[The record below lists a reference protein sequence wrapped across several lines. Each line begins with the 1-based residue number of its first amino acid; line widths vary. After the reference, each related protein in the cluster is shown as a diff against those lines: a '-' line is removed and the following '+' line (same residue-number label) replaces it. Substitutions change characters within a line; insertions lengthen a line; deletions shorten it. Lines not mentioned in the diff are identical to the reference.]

1 LLYKKQLKEYIAQ
14 LVEHWTFNPQVLGS
28 IPCVL
33 KNREMAGVEL
43 NFYLLNVAIALFH
56 IGMLG
61 LVLNRENILKTI
73 MSLEILLLAINLI
86 FITFSLYLDDLIG
99 HIFVLFILVLS
110 ATESSIGLSIL
121 AVFYE
126 QRNNIILD
134 PIKINNQN
142 LKT

>member
-1 LLYKKQLKEYIAQ
+1 
-14 LVEHWTFNPQVLGS
+14 
-28 IPCVL
+28 
-33 KNREMAGVEL
+33 MAGIEL
-43 NFYLLNVAIALFH
+43 NFYLLGSSIILFH

-61 LVLNRENILKTI
+61 LILNRGNILKTI
-73 MSLEILLLAINLI
+73 MSLEILLLAVNIS
-86 FITFSLYLDDLIG
+86 FITFSLYLDDIVG

-126 QRNNIILD
+126 QRDDIALD
-134 PIKINNQN
+134 PIKIKNQN

>member
-1 LLYKKQLKEYIAQ
+1 
-14 LVEHWTFNPQVLGS
+14 
-28 IPCVL
+28 
-33 KNREMAGVEL
+33 MAGIEL
-43 NFYLLNVAIALFH
+43 NFYLLGTAIVLFH

-61 LVLNRENILKTI
+61 LVLNRGNILKTI
-73 MSLEILLLAINLI
+73 MSLEILLLSVNLS
-86 FITFSLYLDDLIG
+86 FITFSLYLDDIVG

-126 QRNNIILD
+126 QRDDIALD
-134 PIKINNQN
+134 PIKIKNQN

>member
-1 LLYKKQLKEYIAQ
+1 MVGI
-14 LVEHWTFNPQVLGS
+14 
-28 IPCVL
+28 
-33 KNREMAGVEL
+33 EL
-43 NFYLLNVAIALFH
+43 NFYLLSTAIVLFH

-61 LVLNRENILKTI
+61 LVLNRGNILKTI
-73 MSLEILLLAINLI
+73 MSLEILLLSVNLT
-86 FITFSLYLDDLIG
+86 FITFSLYLDDIVG

-126 QRNNIILD
+126 QRDDIALD

>member
-1 LLYKKQLKEYIAQ
+1 
-14 LVEHWTFNPQVLGS
+14 
-28 IPCVL
+28 
-33 KNREMAGVEL
+33 MAGIEL
-43 NFYLLNVAIALFH
+43 NFHLLSTAIVLFH

-61 LVLNRENILKTI
+61 LILNRGNILKTI
-73 MSLEILLLAINLI
+73 MSLEILLLSVNLS
-86 FITFSLYLDDLIG
+86 FITFSLYLDDIVG

-126 QRNNIILD
+126 HRDDIALD
-134 PIKINNQN
+134 PIKIKNQN

>member
-1 LLYKKQLKEYIAQ
+1 
-14 LVEHWTFNPQVLGS
+14 
-28 IPCVL
+28 
-33 KNREMAGVEL
+33 MAGIEL
-43 NFYLLNVAIALFH
+43 NFYLLSTAIILFH

-61 LVLNRENILKTI
+61 LVLNRGNILKTI
-73 MSLEILLLAINLI
+73 MSLEILLLSVNLT
-86 FITFSLYLDDLIG
+86 FITFSLYLDDIVG

-126 QRNNIILD
+126 QRDDIALD
-134 PIKINNQN
+134 PIKIKNQN

>member
-1 LLYKKQLKEYIAQ
+1 
-14 LVEHWTFNPQVLGS
+14 
-28 IPCVL
+28 
-33 KNREMAGVEL
+33 MAGIEL
-43 NFYLLNVAIALFH
+43 NFYLLSTAIMLFH

-61 LVLNRENILKTI
+61 LVLNRGNILKTI
-73 MSLEILLLAINLI
+73 MSLEILLLSVNLT
-86 FITFSLYLDDLIG
+86 FIVFSLYLDDIVG

-126 QRNNIILD
+126 QRDDIALD
-134 PIKINNQN
+134 PIKIKNQN

>member
-1 LLYKKQLKEYIAQ
+1 
-14 LVEHWTFNPQVLGS
+14 
-28 IPCVL
+28 
-33 KNREMAGVEL
+33 MAGIEL
-43 NFYLLNVAIALFH
+43 NFYLLSTTIGLFH

-61 LVLNRENILKTI
+61 LVLNRGNILKTI
-73 MSLEILLLAINLI
+73 MSLEILLLSVNLV
-86 FITFSLYLDDLIG
+86 FIVFSLYLDDIVG

-126 QRNNIILD
+126 QRDDIALD
-134 PIKINNQN
+134 PIKIKNQS